1 METSP
6 YTIPET
12 ALRPWDSCSKR
23 KVYFEGQEEALRQA
37 QSKTPKKA
45 IHALIEEAIK
55 ATSARV
61 QAEVRAARS
70 ENATGESG
78 LDILGFGDAEWEGTY
93 TRGGIDALDQI
104 LDCLPPEAI
113 KEEARPFRRIERVRD
128 EWIRR
133 NRRALEPIIGAFSA
147 TGH

>member
-1 METSP
+1 METLP
-6 YTIPET
+6 YRIPET
-12 ALRPWDSCSKR
+12 ALRSWDPHAKR
-23 KVYFEGQEEALRQA
+23 KAYFEGQEEALRQA

-45 IHALIEEAIK
+45 THSLIEEALK

-61 QAEVRAARS
+61 RAEGRAARA
-70 ENATGESG
+70 EKATGKSG
-78 LDILGFGDAEWEGTY
+78 LDILGVGDAEREGTY
-93 TRGGIDALDQI
+93 SRGGIDALNQV

-113 KEEARPFRRIERVRD
+113 EEEARPLRRIERVRD

-133 NRRALEPIIGAFSA
+133 NRRALEPIIGVFSA

>member
-6 YTIPET
+6 YRIPET
-12 ALRPWDSCSKR
+12 ALRSWDPHSKC
-23 KVYFEGQEEALRQA
+23 KTYFEGQEEALRQA

-61 QAEVRAARS
+61 RAEGQAARV
-70 ENATGESG
+70 EKATGKSG
-78 LDILGFGDAEWEGTY
+78 LDILGVGDAEREGTY
-93 TRGGIDALDQI
+93 SRGGIDALDQI

-113 KEEARPFRRIERVRD
+113 EEEARPLRRIERVRD

-133 NRRALEPIIGAFSA
+133 NRRALEPVIGAFSA

>member
-12 ALRPWDSCSKR
+12 ALRSWDPHSKR
-23 KVYFEGQEEALRQA
+23 KAYFEGQEEALRQA

-45 IHALIEEAIK
+45 IHSLIEEAIK

-61 QAEVRAARS
+61 RAEVRAARS

-93 TRGGIDALDQI
+93 SRGGIDALDRV

-113 KEEARPFRRIERVRD
+113 EEEARPLRRIERVRD

-133 NRRALEPIIGAFSA
+133 NHRALGPIIGAFSA
-147 TGH
+147 TGR

>member
-1 METSP
+1 METSH
-6 YTIPET
+6 YRIPET
-12 ALRPWDSCSKR
+12 ALRSWDPHSKR
-23 KVYFEGQEEALRQA
+23 KAYFEGQEEALRQA

-55 ATSARV
+55 ATNARM
-61 QAEVRAARS
+61 QTEGQAARA
-70 ENATGESG
+70 EKAAGKSG
-78 LDILGFGDAEWEGTY
+78 LNILGVGDAEREGTY
-93 TRGGIDALDQI
+93 SRGGIDALDRV

-113 KEEARPFRRIERVRD
+113 EEEARPLRRIERVRD

>member
-1 METSP
+1 MEAAP
-6 YTIPET
+6 YVIPET
-12 ALRPWDSCSKR
+12 ALRSWDPHSKR
-23 KVYFEGQEEALRQA
+23 KAYFEGQEEALRQA

-45 IHALIEEAIK
+45 IHALIEEAIE
-55 ATSARV
+55 ATGARV
-61 QAEVRAARS
+61 QAEGRAARAEKAS
-70 ENATGESG
+70 GESG

-93 TRGGIDALDQI
+93 SRGGIDALDRV

-113 KEEARPFRRIERVRD
+113 EEEARPLRRIERVRD

-133 NRRALEPIIGAFSA
+133 NHRALEPIIGAFSA

>member
-6 YTIPET
+6 YRIPET
-12 ALRPWDSCSKR
+12 ALRSWDPHSKR
-23 KVYFEGQEEALRQA
+23 KAYFEGQEEALRQA

-45 IHALIEEAIK
+45 IHSLIEEALK

-61 QAEVRAARS
+61 RAEGRAARA
-70 ENATGESG
+70 EKATGESG
-78 LDILGFGDAEWEGTY
+78 LYILGVGDAEREGTY
-93 TRGGIDALDQI
+93 SRGGIDALDQI

-113 KEEARPFRRIERVRD
+113 EEEARPLRRIERVRD

-133 NRRALEPIIGAFSA
+133 NRRALEPIIGVFSA

>member
-12 ALRPWDSCSKR
+12 ALRSWDSCSKR

-45 IHALIEEAIK
+45 IHAPIEEAVK

-61 QAEVRAARS
+61 QAEGQAARV

-93 TRGGIDALDQI
+93 SRGGIDALDQI

-113 KEEARPFRRIERVRD
+113 EEEARWFPRIHSSLTRSILSSELSLQPDAERR
-128 EWIRR
+128 
-133 NRRALEPIIGAFSA
+133 
-147 TGH
+147 

>member
-6 YTIPET
+6 HEVPET
-12 ALRPWDSCSKR
+12 ALRSWDSHSKR
-23 KVYFEGQEEALRQA
+23 KAYFEGQEEALRQA

-45 IHALIEEAIK
+45 IHSLIEEAIK

-61 QAEVRAARS
+61 QAEERAARA
-70 ENATGESG
+70 EKATGESG

-93 TRGGIDALDQI
+93 SRGGIEALDQI

-113 KEEARPFRRIERVRD
+113 EEEARPLQRIERVRD
-128 EWIRR
+128 EWVRR
-133 NRRALEPIIGAFSA
+133 NHRALEPIIGAFSA
-147 TGH
+147 TGR

>member
-12 ALRPWDSCSKR
+12 ALRSWDPHSKR
-23 KVYFEGQEEALRQA
+23 KTYFEGQEEALRQA

-55 ATSARV
+55 ATNARIQTEGQAARV
-61 QAEVRAARS
+61 EK
-70 ENATGESG
+70 ATGESG
-78 LDILGFGDAEWEGTY
+78 LDILGVGDAEREGTY
-93 TRGGIDALDQI
+93 SRGGIDALDQI

-113 KEEARPFRRIERVRD
+113 EEEARPLRRIERVRD

-147 TGH
+147 TGR

>member
-12 ALRPWDSCSKR
+12 ALRSWDPHSKR
-23 KVYFEGQEEALRQA
+23 KAYFEGQEEALRQA

-55 ATSARV
+55 ATNARMQTEGQAARV
-61 QAEVRAARS
+61 EK
-70 ENATGESG
+70 ATCESG
-78 LDILGFGDAEWEGTY
+78 LDILGVGDAEREGTY
-93 TRGGIDALDQI
+93 SRGGIDALDQI

-113 KEEARPFRRIERVRD
+113 EEEARPLRRIERVRD

>member
-6 YTIPET
+6 YKIPET
-12 ALRPWDSCSKR
+12 ALRSWDPHSKR
-23 KVYFEGQEEALRQA
+23 KAYFEGQEEALRQA

-55 ATSARV
+55 ATNARM
-61 QAEVRAARS
+61 QTEGQAARA
-70 ENATGESG
+70 EKATGESG
-78 LDILGFGDAEWEGTY
+78 LDILGVGDAEREGTY
-93 TRGGIDALDQI
+93 SRGGIDALNQV

-113 KEEARPFRRIERVRD
+113 EEEARPLRRIERVRD

-133 NRRALEPIIGAFSA
+133 NHRALEPIIGAFSA

>member
-6 YTIPET
+6 YRIPET
-12 ALRPWDSCSKR
+12 ALRSWDPHSKR
-23 KVYFEGQEEALRQA
+23 KAYFEGQEEALRQA

-55 ATSARV
+55 ATSARMQTEGQV
-61 QAEVRAARS
+61 ARAEK
-70 ENATGESG
+70 ATGESG
-78 LDILGFGDAEWEGTY
+78 LDILGVGDAEREGTY
-93 TRGGIDALDQI
+93 SRGGIDALDQI

-113 KEEARPFRRIERVRD
+113 EEEARPLRRIERVRD
-128 EWIRR
+128 EWIRM

>member
-1 METSP
+1 METSS
-6 YTIPET
+6 YVIPET
-12 ALRPWDSCSKR
+12 ALRSWDPHSKR

-37 QSKTPKKA
+37 QKTPKKA

-61 QAEVRAARS
+61 QAEVRAARA
-70 ENATGESG
+70 ENATVESG

-93 TRGGIDALDQI
+93 SRGGIDALDQI

-113 KEEARPFRRIERVRD
+113 EEEARPLRRIERVRD
-128 EWIRR
+128 EWVRR
-133 NRRALEPIIGAFSA
+133 NHLALEPIIGAFSA
-147 TGH
+147 TGR

>member
-12 ALRPWDSCSKR
+12 TLRSWDSRSKR

-55 ATSARV
+55 ATNARI
-61 QAEVRAARS
+61 QTEGQAARS

-104 LDCLPPEAI
+104 LDCLPLEAI
-113 KEEARPFRRIERVRD
+113 EEEARPFRRIERVRD

-133 NRRALEPIIGAFSA
+133 NHRALEPIIGAFSA
-147 TGH
+147 TGR

>member
-6 YTIPET
+6 YEIPET
-12 ALRPWDSCSKR
+12 ALRSWDPHSKR
-23 KVYFEGQEEALRQA
+23 KAYFEGQEEALRQA

-45 IHALIEEAIK
+45 IHALIEEAVK
-55 ATSARV
+55 ATNARV
-61 QAEVRAARS
+61 QAEGQAARV
-70 ENATGESG
+70 EKATGESG
-78 LDILGFGDAEWEGTY
+78 LDILGFGDAEREGTY
-93 TRGGIDALDQI
+93 SRGGIDALDQV

-113 KEEARPFRRIERVRD
+113 EEEARPLRRIERVRD

-133 NRRALEPIIGAFSA
+133 NHRALEPIIGAFSA

>member
-1 METSP
+1 MEISP
-6 YTIPET
+6 YEVPET
-12 ALRPWDSCSKR
+12 ALRSWDPCSKR

-93 TRGGIDALDQI
+93 SRGGIDALDQI

-113 KEEARPFRRIERVRD
+113 EEEARPLRRIERVRD

-133 NRRALEPIIGAFSA
+133 NHLALEPVIGAFSA
-147 TGH
+147 TGR

>member
-6 YTIPET
+6 YEIPET
-12 ALRPWDSCSKR
+12 ALRSWDPHSKR
-23 KVYFEGQEEALRQA
+23 KAYFEGQEEALRQA

-55 ATSARV
+55 ATNARMQTEGQAARV
-61 QAEVRAARS
+61 EKAAVK
-70 ENATGESG
+70 SG
-78 LDILGFGDAEWEGTY
+78 LDILGVGDAEREGTY
-93 TRGGIDALDQI
+93 SRGGIDALDQI

-113 KEEARPFRRIERVRD
+113 EEEARPLRRIERVRD

>member
-6 YTIPET
+6 YVIPET
-12 ALRPWDSCSKR
+12 ALRSWDPHTKR
-23 KVYFEGQEEALRQA
+23 KAYFEGQEEALRQA

-45 IHALIEEAIK
+45 THSLIEEAIK

-61 QAEVRAARS
+61 RAEGRAAGT
-70 ENATGESG
+70 EKAADKSG
-78 LDILGFGDAEWEGTY
+78 LDTLGVGDAEREGTY
-93 TRGGIDALDQI
+93 SRGGIDALDRV

-113 KEEARPFRRIERVRD
+113 EEEARPLRRIERVRD

-133 NRRALEPIIGAFSA
+133 NRRALEPIIGVFSA

>member
-12 ALRPWDSCSKR
+12 ALRSWDPHSKR
-23 KVYFEGQEEALRQA
+23 KAYFEGQEEALRQA

-45 IHALIEEAIK
+45 IHSLIEEAIK

-61 QAEVRAARS
+61 RAEGRAAMA
-70 ENATGESG
+70 EKTTGESG
-78 LDILGFGDAEWEGTY
+78 LGILGVGDAEREGTY
-93 TRGGIDALDQI
+93 SRGGIDALDRL

-113 KEEARPFRRIERVRD
+113 EEEARPLRRIERVRD

-133 NRRALEPIIGAFSA
+133 NHLALEPIIGAFSA
-147 TGH
+147 TGR

>member
-6 YTIPET
+6 YKIPET
-12 ALRPWDSCSKR
+12 ALRSWDACSKR
-23 KVYFEGQEEALRQA
+23 KAYFEGQEEALRQA

-61 QAEVRAARS
+61 QAEERGERV
-70 ENATGESG
+70 EKATGESG
-78 LDILGFGDAEWEGTY
+78 LDILGFGDAEREGTY
-93 TRGGIDALDQI
+93 SRGGIDALDQI
-104 LDCLPPEAI
+104 LDYLPPEAI
-113 KEEARPFRRIERVRD
+113 EEEAQPLRRIERVRD

>member
-1 METSP
+1 METSS
-6 YTIPET
+6 YRIPET
-12 ALRPWDSCSKR
+12 ALRSWDPHSKR
-23 KVYFEGQEEALRQA
+23 KAYFEGQEEALRQA

-45 IHALIEEAIK
+45 IHSLIEEALK

-61 QAEVRAARS
+61 RAEGRAARA
-70 ENATGESG
+70 EKAAVKSG
-78 LDILGFGDAEWEGTY
+78 LDILGVGDAEREGTY
-93 TRGGIDALDQI
+93 SRGGIDALDRI

-113 KEEARPFRRIERVRD
+113 EEEGRPLRRIERVRD

>member
-6 YTIPET
+6 YRIPET
-12 ALRPWDSCSKR
+12 ALRSWDPHSKR
-23 KVYFEGQEEALRQA
+23 KAYFEGQEEALRQA

-55 ATSARV
+55 ATNARV
-61 QAEVRAARS
+61 RAEGRAPRV
-70 ENATGESG
+70 EKATGESG
-78 LDILGFGDAEWEGTY
+78 LDILGVGDAEREGTY
-93 TRGGIDALDQI
+93 SRGGIDALDRL

-113 KEEARPFRRIERVRD
+113 EEEARPLRRIERVRD

-133 NRRALEPIIGAFSA
+133 NHWALEPIIGAFSA

>member
-6 YTIPET
+6 YEIPET
-12 ALRPWDSCSKR
+12 ALRSWDPHSKR
-23 KVYFEGQEEALRQA
+23 KAYFEGQEDALRQA

-61 QAEVRAARS
+61 QAEGQAARG
-70 ENATGESG
+70 EKATGESG
-78 LDILGFGDAEWEGTY
+78 LDILGFGDAEREGTY
-93 TRGGIDALDQI
+93 SRGGIDALDQI

-113 KEEARPFRRIERVRD
+113 GEEARPLRRIERVRD

>member
-6 YTIPET
+6 YRIPET
-12 ALRPWDSCSKR
+12 ALRSWDSCSKR

-55 ATSARV
+55 ATNARA
-61 QAEVRAARS
+61 QAEVRAARA
-70 ENATGESG
+70 EKATGESG

-93 TRGGIDALDQI
+93 SRGGIDALDQI

-113 KEEARPFRRIERVRD
+113 EEEARPLRRIERVRD

-133 NRRALEPIIGAFSA
+133 NHRALAPIIGAFSA
-147 TGH
+147 TGR

>member
-12 ALRPWDSCSKR
+12 ALRSWDSCSKR

-61 QAEVRAARS
+61 QAEERAARS

-104 LDCLPPEAI
+104 LDCLPLEAI
-113 KEEARPFRRIERVRD
+113 EEEARPLRRIERVKD
-128 EWIRR
+128 EWVRR
-133 NRRALEPIIGAFSA
+133 NHRALEPIIGAFSA
-147 TGH
+147 TGR

>member
-6 YTIPET
+6 YRIPET
-12 ALRPWDSCSKR
+12 ALRSWDSCSKR

-45 IHALIEEAIK
+45 IHALIEEAIR

-61 QAEVRAARS
+61 QAEVRAVRS

-93 TRGGIDALDQI
+93 SRGGIDALDQI

-113 KEEARPFRRIERVRD
+113 EEEARPFRRIERVRD
-128 EWIRR
+128 EWVRR
-133 NRRALEPIIGAFSA
+133 NHRALEPIIGAFSA
-147 TGH
+147 TGR

>member
-12 ALRPWDSCSKR
+12 ALRSWDPHSKR
-23 KVYFEGQEEALRQA
+23 KAYFEGQEEALRQA
-37 QSKTPKKA
+37 QSETPKKA

-55 ATSARV
+55 ATNARV
-61 QAEVRAARS
+61 QTEGQAARS
-70 ENATGESG
+70 ENATGKSG
-78 LDILGFGDAEWEGTY
+78 LDTLGFGDAEREGTY
-93 TRGGIDALDQI
+93 SRGGIDALNQI

-113 KEEARPFRRIERVRD
+113 EEEARPLRRIEQVRD

>member
-6 YTIPET
+6 YEIPET
-12 ALRPWDSCSKR
+12 ALRSWDPHSKR
-23 KVYFEGQEEALRQA
+23 KAYFEGQEDALRQA

-55 ATSARV
+55 ATNARM
-61 QAEVRAARS
+61 QTEGQAARG
-70 ENATGESG
+70 EKATCKPG
-78 LDILGFGDAEWEGTY
+78 LDTLGFRDAEREGTY
-93 TRGGIDALDQI
+93 SRGGIDALNQI

-113 KEEARPFRRIERVRD
+113 EEEARPLRRIERVRD

-133 NRRALEPIIGAFSA
+133 NHRALEPIIGAFSA

>member
-12 ALRPWDSCSKR
+12 ALRSWDPHSKR

-61 QAEVRAARS
+61 QAEGQAARS

-93 TRGGIDALDQI
+93 SRGGIDALDRL
-104 LDCLPPEAI
+104 LDCLPLEAI
-113 KEEARPFRRIERVRD
+113 EEEARPFRRVERVRD
-128 EWIRR
+128 EWVRR
-133 NRRALEPIIGAFSA
+133 NHLALEPIIGAFSA
-147 TGH
+147 TGR

>member
-6 YTIPET
+6 YRIPET
-12 ALRPWDSCSKR
+12 ALRSWDPHAKR
-23 KVYFEGQEEALRQA
+23 KAYFEGQEEALRQA

-45 IHALIEEAIK
+45 IHSLIEEAIK
-55 ATSARV
+55 ATNARV
-61 QAEVRAARS
+61 QAEGQAARS
-70 ENATGESG
+70 EKATGESG
-78 LDILGFGDAEWEGTY
+78 LDILGVGDAEREGTY
-93 TRGGIDALDQI
+93 SRGGIDALNQV

-113 KEEARPFRRIERVRD
+113 EEEARPLRRIERVRD

-133 NRRALEPIIGAFSA
+133 NHRALEPIIGAFSA

>member
-6 YTIPET
+6 YRIPET
-12 ALRPWDSCSKR
+12 ALRSWDPHAKR
-23 KVYFEGQEEALRQA
+23 KAYFEGQEEALRQA

-45 IHALIEEAIK
+45 IHSLIEEALK

-61 QAEVRAARS
+61 RAEGRAARA
-70 ENATGESG
+70 EKATGESG
-78 LDILGFGDAEWEGTY
+78 LDILGVGDAEREGTY
-93 TRGGIDALDQI
+93 SRGGIDALNQV

-113 KEEARPFRRIERVRD
+113 EEEARPLRRIERVRD

-133 NRRALEPIIGAFSA
+133 NRRALEPIIGVFSA

>member
-6 YTIPET
+6 YRIPET
-12 ALRPWDSCSKR
+12 ALRSWDPHSKR
-23 KVYFEGQEEALRQA
+23 KAYFEGQEEALRQA

-55 ATSARV
+55 ATNARMQTEVQVARV
-61 QAEVRAARS
+61 EK
-70 ENATGESG
+70 ATGESG
-78 LDILGFGDAEWEGTY
+78 LDILGVGDAEREGTY
-93 TRGGIDALDQI
+93 SRGGIDALDQI

-113 KEEARPFRRIERVRD
+113 EEEARPLRRIERVRD

-133 NRRALEPIIGAFSA
+133 NRRALEPIIGVFSA

>member
-6 YTIPET
+6 YAVPET
-12 ALRPWDSCSKR
+12 ALRSWDPHSKR
-23 KVYFEGQEEALRQA
+23 KAYFEGQEEALRQA

-45 IHALIEEAIK
+45 IHSLIEEAIK
-55 ATSARV
+55 ATNTRM
-61 QAEVRAARS
+61 QTEGQAARA
-70 ENATGESG
+70 ENAAGKSG
-78 LDILGFGDAEWEGTY
+78 LDTLGFGDAEREGTY
-93 TRGGIDALDQI
+93 SRGGIDALDRV

-113 KEEARPFRRIERVRD
+113 EEEARPLRRIERVRD